1 MQKFVDVI
9 LPLPLANRFTYS
21 LPDEYSEK
29 IEIGCRVIVPFG
41 RKKFYTAI
49 VVNIHY
55 CPPQE
60 YETKDI
66 AEVLDE
72 QPVLLPM
79 QYKFWEWIASYYLCT
94 PGDVYKAAL
103 PSGMK
108 LESETLIELN
118 PDFVATT
125 VLPEKEQRIL
135 DLLSE
140 KPEQCITELEKNGG
154 SQL

>member
-72 QPVLLPM
+72 QPVLLPNSGSGLRPIIYVHREM
-79 QYKFWEWIASYYLCT
+79 CTKQLCLR
-94 PGDVYKAAL
+94 A
-103 PSGMK
+103 
-108 LESETLIELN
+108 
-118 PDFVATT
+118 
-125 VLPEKEQRIL
+125 
-135 DLLSE
+135 
-140 KPEQCITELEKNGG
+140 
-154 SQL
+154 

>member
-154 SQL
+154 ARE